1 MVSDTLTIDELGRV
15 AGMTVRTIRS
25 HQANGLLPPPEVRRR
40 TGYYSDEHVARLR
53 VIRELQDE
61 GFNLRGIRRLLERAP
76 GPAEQLLD
84 LKHALTSPLDAED
97 PEVLTE
103 DDLRARFG
111 AEVGARS
118 LAHAVKLGLLVPL
131 TSGRFE
137 APSPSLLQAAEEVMA
152 RGVPLHA
159 ALSLV
164 ERVQRQCESA
174 SRAFVRL
181 FMEHVLGPYEN
192 AGSPQGEWPDVIAA
206 IESLRPLASD
216 VLLTLFGRTMAREV
230 EATFGRE
237 LQRRAKGRR

>member
-1 MVSDTLTIDELGRV
+1 MSDTLTIDELGRV
-15 AGMTVRTIRS
+15 TGMTVRTIRS

-40 TGYYSDEHVARLR
+40 TGYYNGEHVSRLR
-53 VIRELQDE
+53 VIRELQAE
-61 GFNLRGIRRLLERAP
+61 GFNLKGIRRLLERAP

-84 LKHALTSPLDAED
+84 LKQALTSPLDAED

-103 DDLRARFG
+103 DELRARFG
-111 AEVGARS
+111 AEVGPRS

-131 TSGRFE
+131 DSGRYE
-137 APSPSLLQAAEEVMA
+137 VPSPSLLQAAEEVMG

-181 FMEHVLGPYEN
+181 FMVHVLRPYEE
-192 AGSPQGEWPDVIAA
+192 AGSPESEWPDVVEA

-216 VLLTLFGRTMAREV
+216 VLLTVFGRTMAREV
-230 EATFGRE
+230 ERTFGKE
-237 LQRRAKGRR
+237 LHRRAKGGR